1 MRQTVQTFFPD
12 KDDGL
17 EQSINNFLKLGWLVV
32 SIVPFTASDGL
43 MAYTVVFQ
51 EKEATGYKLQGKQ
64 EDICE

>member
-1 MRQTVQTFFPD
+1 MRQTVYTFFPD
-12 KDDGL
+12 KDNGL

-51 EKEATGYKLQGKQ
+51 EKEATWCKLQEEQ
-64 EDICE
+64 EDTCE

>member
-12 KDDGL
+12 KDNGL

-32 SIVPFTASDGL
+32 SIVPFIASDGL

-51 EKEATGYKLQGKQ
+51 EKETTGCNLQEEQ
-64 EDICE
+64 EDTCE